1 MRGFCLFMLLLTCYG
16 LTAQNRQVI
25 DSIYNL
31 VKTEK
36 DKTTLAD
43 LYNRLAWEYRNSD
56 VNYTDSFAEL
66 AIKLSEET
74 KYWIGLGNGYINK
87 SFVHRNSAQYPEALK
102 ACRWALVQFVKA
114 SYTLGYASAYN
125 NIASIHYLQSNHGV
139 AQYYYFQSLRIS
151 EQVRDKK
158 GVARTLNNIGVVYL
172 EQKQYDKALIYFTK
186 CYNLLEELEDENGMA
201 DALNNI
207 GTIYQIRGDIEK
219 AISNYKM
226 CATINE
232 KIGDK
237 KDVSSAMQNIG
248 VAYFK
253 IGNYKDALTYYH
265 RALLLEEQLG
275 DIPSI
280 VLTYENIAHCYI
292 KLEMYHAAL
301 KYAKVSLQMATGFNM
316 KTDIMGAYELL
327 YKIEQQNNNFAEALI
342 YHEKFKQYSD
352 SLYNS
357 ETNDRVNDL
366 EDQYLKEKIDKQRII
381 DSKEKEIILIR
392 TQEKE
397 HAVTQY
403 IFIIGLVLIIFVSL
417 IYIVFFLMRKTKYS

>member
-1 MRGFCLFMLLLTCYG
+1 MPKTPFLLILFFTFQLS
-16 LTAQNRQVI
+16 AQNRQVI

-31 VKTEK
+31 LKTEK
-36 DKTTLAD
+36 DKTHMVD
-43 LYNRLAWEYRNSD
+43 MYNSLAWEYRNSNI
-56 VNYTDSFAEL
+56 NYTDSFADL
-66 AIKLSEET
+66 AIKTGEAER
-74 KYWIGLGNGYINK
+74 YWKGVGYGYIYK
-87 SFVHRNSAQYPEALK
+87 SFVFRNAAQYPEAIK
-102 ACRWALVQFVKA
+102 SCRWALVQFVKCSDA
-114 SYTLGYASAYN
+114 QGYASAYN

-151 EQVRDKK
+151 EQLGDKK
-158 GVARTLNNIGVVYL
+158 GVARTLNNIGVIYL
-172 EQKQYDKALIYFTK
+172 EQKQYDKALIYFNK
-186 CYNLLEELEDENGMA
+186 CYNILEMLGDENGMA

-207 GTIYQIRGDIEK
+207 GTIYQMRGDIEQ
-219 AISNYKM
+219 AVTNYQK
-226 CATINE
+226 CARINE
-232 KIGDK
+232 KLGDK
-237 KDVSSAMQNIG
+237 KDVSSAIQNIG
-248 VAYFK
+248 VAYYK

-265 RALLLEEQLG
+265 QALLLEEQLG

-280 VLTYENIAHCYI
+280 VLTYENIANCYI
-292 KLEMYHAAL
+292 KLEMFHAAL
-301 KYAKVSLQMATGFNM
+301 KYAKVSLQMATGFHM

-327 YKIEQQNNNFAEALI
+327 YKIEQQNKNFQEALV

-352 SLYNS
+352 SIYNAA
-357 ETNDRVNDL
+357 TNDRVNDL
-366 EDQYLKEKIDKQRII
+366 EEQYLKEKIDKQRII